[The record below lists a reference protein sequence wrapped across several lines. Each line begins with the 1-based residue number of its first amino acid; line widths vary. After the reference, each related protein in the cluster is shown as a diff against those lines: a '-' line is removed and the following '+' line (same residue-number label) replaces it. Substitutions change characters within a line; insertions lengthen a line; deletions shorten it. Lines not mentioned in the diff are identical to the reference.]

1 MNFPLQRLVLVL
13 LAGGIGCGAAF
24 GQGHAE
30 TPLASRIRDG
40 ESVIATPAGRADG
53 MRWLQLAILYQ
64 DSARYEDAEHAYREA
79 SGLLKA
85 KDRLM
90 YAEAL
95 DHMGTMFVE
104 QGKFAKAEPLERKA
118 FAIRQEEKDELA
130 MGRSYMHLAMV
141 EYGKHDLTGAEA
153 DAEMAVSLLAP
164 EHGRGDKGE
173 ATPEEKMT
181 ALIDLSM
188 IRCAKG
194 ECAAT
199 VADLDRALAVAH
211 AHYAE
216 NSVPVGLLDFMRGNA
231 YWKSGDAKL
240 APELMKR
247 GIDEMSLQMGWG
259 HPTYVAA
266 LKQYRNVLLATGSV
280 AEAQEVD
287 VRIAELRSPGSAAG
301 VRTAEAQLEV
311 SSFR

>member
-1 MNFPLQRLVLVL
+1 MSFLLKRLVLVL
-13 LAGGIGCGAAF
+13 LAGGIGCGVAF

-30 TPLASRIRDG
+30 SPLGSKVRDAEAVVASPG
-40 ESVIATPAGRADG
+40 GRADG
-53 MRWLQLAILYQ
+53 VRWLQLAILYQ
-64 DSARYEDAEHAYREA
+64 DAARYGDAEHAYREA
-79 SGLLKA
+79 GGLLKA

-90 YAEAL
+90 YAEEL
-95 DHMGTMFVE
+95 DHMGTMYVE
-104 QGKFAKAEPLERKA
+104 QGKFTKAEPLERKA
-118 FAIRQEEKDELA
+118 FAIRQEQKDELA

-141 EYGKHDLTGAEA
+141 GYGKHDLAGAEA

-173 ATPEEKMT
+173 ATPEEQMS
-181 ALIDLSM
+181 ALIDLSL

-199 VADLDRALAVAH
+199 IADLDRALALAH
-211 AHYAE
+211 AHYAA

-231 YWKSGDAKL
+231 YWKSGDLKR

-247 GIDEMSLQMGWG
+247 GIDEMESQMGWG
-259 HPTYVAA
+259 HQTYVAA
-266 LKQYRNVLLATGSV
+266 LRQYRSVLVATGSV
-280 AEAQEVD
+280 GEAREVD
-287 VRIAELRSPGSAAG
+287 ARIAELGRAAG
-301 VRTAEAQLEV
+301 SVETRTAAVQLGV